1 MPHGIRKLLIL
12 VNNYAIR
19 LYDEVERAKIE
30 LSSKHFATIQLTGED
45 IDVWQ
50 PIARTQFEAIIAA
63 ETHRIETCLLDTL
76 ERSGLDASEIDA
88 VVRTGGSAQIPRF
101 VEMLGRIFGPDK
113 VVLTEIF
120 SGVTAGL
127 AIRAGMDER

>member
-1 MPHGIRKLLIL
+1 MPHGISKLLIL
-12 VNNYAIR
+12 INNYAIR
-19 LYDEVERAKIE
+19 LYDEVEWAKIA
-30 LSSKHFATIQLTGED
+30 LSSEHFATIQLTGED

-76 ERSGLDASEIDA
+76 ERSGLEAREIDA

-101 VEMLGRIFGPDK
+101 VELLGRVFGPDK

-127 AIRAGMDER
+127 AIRAGMNET